1 MTTTTTMKTA
11 AGVEGNGRGT
21 GDTGSTAIDAFV
33 PWARELGLQFAEYSA
48 GHDRDG
54 TFVTE
59 AFDVLRASGYLAL
72 AVPVELGGK
81 GATIGQTA
89 AAQAEMAK
97 HCAST
102 ALAVSMHL
110 HITLF
115 AAWRYRREMPGA
127 EAMLR
132 RVVNERIVL
141 VSTGGSDFTRPNG
154 TAEKVEGGYRVSGRK
169 VFASQVPVG
178 NVLSSFFTYEDPEQG
193 RRVLAMGIPV
203 TSEGIEIVETWDTLG
218 MRGTG
223 SHDVVLTDVFV
234 SDAQVMSNRPW
245 GTIDPPLMAIIE
257 NAFPVISAVYL
268 GVAEGARDRAI
279 EAVRASE
286 SKSAD
291 PTVQRLVGLLDYR
304 TRVARWSLFGAIAE
318 VGDDPAP
325 TMEHVVRTMQAKRV
339 VAEESVAACDLAL
352 QVVGGGSYFRRA
364 GIESAVRDVRGVMFH
379 PFTPELTLLHA
390 GKVTLGQPADEL

>member
-1 MTTTTTMKTA
+1 MTTTLMSDMTA
-11 AGVEGNGRGT
+11 DTEPET
-21 GDTGSTAIDAFV
+21 GGPSGAIDAFV
-33 PWARELGLQFAEYSA
+33 PLARELGMRFAGQSA
-48 GHDRDG
+48 DHDRDG

-59 AFDVLRASGYLAL
+59 AFEILRESGYLAL
-72 AVPVELGGK
+72 AVPVELRGM
-81 GATIGQTA
+81 GATIGQVA

-127 EAMLR
+127 EALLR
-132 RVVNERIVL
+132 RVVNDRIVL

-154 TAEKVEGGYRVSGRK
+154 TAEKVDGGYRVSGRK

-178 NVLSSFFTYEDPEQG
+178 DVLSTLFTYEDPEAG
-193 RRVLAMGIPV
+193 RRVLAMGIPLDQD
-203 TSEGIEIVETWDTLG
+203 GIEVIETWDTLG

-223 SHDVVLTDVFV
+223 SHDIVLTDVFV
-234 SDAQVMSNRPW
+234 ADAQVMSNRPW
-245 GTIDPPLMAIIE
+245 GTLDPPLMAIVE

-268 GVAEGARDRAI
+268 GVAEGARDRALA
-279 EAVRASE
+279 AVSGTSKAS
-286 SKSAD
+286 D

-304 TRVARWSLFGAIAE
+304 TRVARWSVFGAIAE
-318 VGDDPAP
+318 VGDDPVP
-325 TMEHVVRTMQAKRV
+325 SMENVVRTMQAKRV

-352 QVVGGGSYFRRA
+352 QVVGGAAYFRRA
-364 GIESAVRDVRGVMFH
+364 GIEQAVRDVRGVMFH
-379 PFTPELTLLHA
+379 PFVPELTLLHA
-390 GKVTLGQPADEL
+390 GRVALDQPADEM

>member
-1 MTTTTTMKTA
+1 MTTMKTA
-11 AGVEGNGRGT
+11 AGIERDGQDPGG
-21 GDTGSTAIDAFV
+21 AIDAFV

-48 GHDRDG
+48 DHDREG

-59 AFDVLRASGYLAL
+59 AYDVLRESGYLGL

-81 GATIGQTA
+81 GATIGQVA

-132 RVVNERIVL
+132 RVVNDRVVF
-141 VSTGGSDFTRPNG
+141 VSTGGSDFTQPNG
-154 TAEKVEGGYRVSGRK
+154 TAEKVDGGYRVSGRK

-178 NVLSSFFTYEDPEQG
+178 DVLSSLFTYEDPEAG

-203 TSEGIEIVETWDTLG
+203 RSDGIEIVETWDTLG

-234 SDAQVMSNRPW
+234 ADAQVMSNRPW

-257 NAFPVISAVYL
+257 NAFPVITAVYL
-268 GVAEGARDRAI
+268 GVAEGARDRAL
-279 EAVRASE
+279 EAVRSSS
-286 SKSAD
+286 SKSTD

-304 TRVARWSLFGAIAE
+304 TKVARWSLFGAIAE

-325 TMEHVVRTMQAKRV
+325 SMENVVRTMQAKRV

-352 QVVGGGSYFRRA
+352 QVVGGGAYFRRV
-364 GIESAVRDVRGVMFH
+364 GIEAAVRDVRGVLFH

-390 GKVTLGQPADEL
+390 GRVALNQPADQM